1 VTTRGAQDIVD
12 TDPAAL
18 AAQLTAMTRSLTL
31 EQQVRLLTGADM
43 WSTHPEPAVGLR
55 AMVLS
60 DGPSGV
66 RGQLWDERDPSLNL
80 PSATALSAS
89 WDPELAYRYGR
100 IAAAEA
106 IRKGVD
112 VVLGP
117 TINLHRS
124 PLGGRHFEAYSED
137 PLLTGEIGA
146 AFVRGVQS
154 AGIAACPKHYLANDF
169 ETERFTAS
177 VEVSEQALREVYLA
191 PFERAVRDGGAW
203 TVMSSYNAVRG
214 VTMSENDLL
223 RSPLCQEWGFD
234 GVVIS
239 DWTAVRSLAAA
250 KARQDL
256 AMPGPDGPWG
266 AALVAAVRAGQ
277 VPVEAIEEKV
287 RRLLLLAVRVGALGA
302 GREHRPRPIIDAGFA
317 REIEARGIVLVR
329 NVDGLLPLRA
339 PASIAVSGQ
348 NAALP
353 RTQGGGSATVVPS
366 EVVSP
371 LTGLRQALPSSL
383 ASYHLGALV
392 QEGIAELPLDCLTDP
407 ETGSTGLRVRFR
419 DSAGAVVLDEV
430 RFCSALVWLGNAPA
444 GDVATLE
451 ISTDYRPTAT
461 GPVELGFAVVG
472 PAVLSIDGAPVL
484 SADSDVT
491 RDDPAAAVFS
501 PPASTT
507 EVHLQAGHSYR
518 LRLEHSLAGS
528 MRPSGTLGI
537 TLGSRPAAA
546 SADQLIAEA
555 ADAAREAEVA
565 VVVVGTT
572 SRVESEGFDRR
583 SLALPGRQDDL
594 VRAVAQANPRT
605 VVVVNSGAPVTM
617 PWRSQVQAVL
627 LTWFGG
633 QDYGRALADVLSGA
647 AEPGGRLPT
656 TWPAHEADVP
666 VIDVTPV
673 DGVLRYDEG
682 IHVGYRAW
690 LRAGAEPAY
699 PFGFGLGYTTFG
711 YESMSITAGFAA
723 EVSVAA
729 GSAAEVPVA
738 AGSAAE
744 VSVRLSNTGT
754 RAGREVIQV
763 YLSRPDSAHD
773 RPVRWLA
780 GFAGVEVAAGETA
793 TVTIPLPRRAFE
805 HWQQDGWA
813 LEPGSFTVEAGP
825 NVAELPLRADLSPQA
840 G

>member
-1 VTTRGAQDIVD
+1 MFD

-18 AAQLTAMTRSLTL
+18 AEQLTAIARSLSL

-43 WSTHPEPAVGLR
+43 WSTHPEPAAGLR

-66 RGQLWDERDPSLNL
+66 RGQIWDERDPSLNL

-89 WDPELAYRYGR
+89 WDPELAYRYGQ

-137 PLLTGEIGA
+137 PLLTAEIGA

-154 AGIAACPKHYLANDF
+154 AGIAACPKHYIANDF

-177 VEVSEQALREVYLA
+177 VEVSDQALREVYLA
-191 PFERAVRDGGAW
+191 PFERTVRDGAW

-223 RSPLCQEWGFD
+223 RSPLCEEWGFD

-256 AMPGPDGPWG
+256 AMPGPNGPWG
-266 AALVAAVRAGQ
+266 DALVAAVRAGE

-302 GREHRPRPIIDAGFA
+302 EPDHRPRPIIDAGFA
-317 REIEARGIVLVR
+317 REAEARGIVLVR

-339 PASIAVSGQ
+339 PASVAVSGQ
-348 NAALP
+348 NAELP

-371 LTGLRQALPSSL
+371 LTGLRQALP
-383 ASYHLGALV
+383 ASIVSYRLGAVV
-392 QEGIAELPLDCLTDP
+392 QEGLAELPLDCLTDP
-407 ETGSTGLRVRFR
+407 ETGSAGLRVRFTNL
-419 DSAGAVVLDEV
+419 AGEVALDEV
-430 RFCSALVWLGNAPA
+430 RFSSALVWLGNAPT
-444 GDVATLE
+444 GDLDTCE
-451 ISTDYRPTAT
+451 IITDYRPPAT
-461 GPVELGFAVVG
+461 GPVELGFAAVG
-472 PAVLSIDGAPVL
+472 PTVLSIDGAVVL
-484 SADSDVT
+484 SAESDVT
-491 RDDPAAAVFS
+491 GHDPATAVLS
-501 PPASTT
+501 PPVSTT
-507 EVHLQAGHSYR
+507 EVDLEAGRSYR

-528 MRPSGTLGI
+528 ARLPGTLGI
-537 TLGSRPAAA
+537 TLGSRPAVA
-546 SADQLIAEA
+546 SADALIAEA
-555 ADAAREAEVA
+555 AQAAREAEVA
-565 VVVVGTT
+565 VVVVGTN
-572 SRVESEGFDRR
+572 SQVESEGFDRT

-605 VVVVNSGAPVTM
+605 VVVVNSGSPVTM
-617 PWRSQVQAVL
+617 PWRSEVQAVL

-633 QDYGRALADVLSGA
+633 QEYGRALADVLSGA
-647 AEPGGRLPT
+647 VEPGGRLPT
-656 TWPAHEADVP
+656 TWPAEEADVP
-666 VIDVTPV
+666 VLDVTPV

-682 IHVGYRAW
+682 IHIGYRAW

-699 PFGFGLGYTTFG
+699 PFGFGLGYTTFE
-711 YESMSITAGFAA
+711 YES
-723 EVSVAA
+723 VSVAA
-729 GSAAEVPVA
+729 SPD
-738 AGSAAE
+738 AAE
-744 VSVRLSNTGT
+744 VSVRLRNTGT
-754 RAGREVIQV
+754 RAGREVAQV
-763 YLSRPDSAHD
+763 YLSRPESAHD

-780 GFAGVEVAAGETA
+780 GFAGVEVAAGQTA
-793 TVTIPLPRRAFE
+793 TVTIALPRRAFE

-825 NVAELPLRADLSPQA
+825 NVAELPLRAELPADWH

>member
-1 VTTRGAQDIVD
+1 MTTSETQDTFD

-18 AAQLTAMTRSLTL
+18 AEQLTAITRSLTL

-43 WSTHPEPAVGLR
+43 WSTHPEPAAGLR

-66 RGQLWDERDPSLNL
+66 RGQIWDERDPSLNL

-89 WDPELAYRYGR
+89 WDPELAYRYGQ

-137 PLLTGEIGA
+137 PLLTAEIGA

-154 AGIAACPKHYLANDF
+154 AGIAACPKHYIANDF

-177 VEVSEQALREVYLA
+177 VEISDQALREVYLA
-191 PFERAVRDGGAW
+191 PFERTVRDGGAW

-223 RSPLCQEWGFD
+223 RDPLCQEWGFD

-256 AMPGPDGPWG
+256 AMPGPNGPWG
-266 AALVAAVRAGQ
+266 DALVAAVRSGE

-287 RRLLLLAVRVGALGA
+287 RRLLLLAVRVGALGP
-302 GREHRPRPIIDAGFA
+302 EPDDRPRPIIDAGFA
-317 REIEARGIVLVR
+317 REVEARGIVLVR
-329 NVDGLLPLRA
+329 NVDDLLPLRA

-348 NAALP
+348 NAELP
-353 RTQGGGSATVVPS
+353 RTPGGGSATVVPS
-366 EVVSP
+366 EVISP
-371 LTGLRQALPSSL
+371 LTGLRQALP
-383 ASYHLGALV
+383 ASVVSYRLGAIV

-407 ETGSTGLRVRFR
+407 ETGSAGLRVRFR
-419 DSAGAVVLDEV
+419 DTAGDVVLDEV
-430 RFCSALVWLGNAPA
+430 RFSSVLVWLGNAPT
-444 GDVATLE
+444 GDLATLE
-451 ISTDYRPTAT
+451 IITDYRPPAT

-472 PAVLSIDGAPVL
+472 PTVLSIDGAPVL
-484 SADSDVT
+484 SADSDVAGQ
-491 RDDPAAAVFS
+491 DPATAVLS

-507 EVHLQAGHSYR
+507 EVDLQAGRSYR

-528 MRPSGTLGI
+528 ARLPGTLGI
-537 TLGSRPAAA
+537 TLGSRPAVA
-546 SADQLIAEA
+546 SADALIAEA
-555 ADAAREAEVA
+555 AQAAREAEVA
-565 VVVVGTT
+565 VVVVGTN
-572 SRVESEGFDRR
+572 SQVESEGFDRT

-605 VVVVNSGAPVTM
+605 VVVVNSGSPVAM
-617 PWRSQVQAVL
+617 PWRSQVRAVL

-633 QDYGRALADVLSGA
+633 QEYGRALAGVLSGA
-647 AEPGGRLPT
+647 VEPGGRLPT
-656 TWPAHEADVP
+656 TWPAEEADVP

-711 YESMSITAGFAA
+711 YQS
-723 EVSVAA
+723 VSVAA
-729 GSAAEVPVA
+729 TAD
-738 AGSAAE
+738 AAE
-744 VSVRLSNTGT
+744 VSVRVSNTGT
-754 RAGREVIQV
+754 RAGREVVQV
-763 YLSRPDSAHD
+763 YLSRPESAQD

-780 GFAGVEVAAGETA
+780 GFAGVEIAAGETA
-793 TVTIPLPRRAFE
+793 TVTIALPRRAFE
-805 HWQQDGWA
+805 HWQDGWT

-825 NVAELPLRADLSPQA
+825 NVAELPLRADLSLRA